1 MLSGLVHEML
11 TMAVI
16 NHTSRRSGLRFLYST
31 LACEE
36 ILPRELFP
44 LGPVVAPFDASPR
57 NTVHAFEGT
66 PPGDWSAAIL
76 SFLIVAAFFCASVK
90 TFRLGFA
97 FAFAFFAGFG
107 FGLIRSF
114 AFDLALDLA
123 LGFALGVLVFEAGFL
138 AAFVFEVVGA
148 FLAAVVVLPV

>member
-1 MLSGLVHEML
+1 MLSGLVHEMS

-57 NTVHAFEGT
+57 NTVHALEGT
-66 PPGDWSAAIL
+66 PPGGWSAATL
-76 SFLIVAAFFCASVK
+76 SFLTVAAFFCASVK
-90 TFRLGFA
+90 TFRLG

-114 AFDLALDLA
+114 AFDLAFDLA
-123 LGFALGVLVFEAGFL
+123 LGFALGALVFEAGFL

>member
-1 MLSGLVHEML
+1 MLSGLVHEISTL
-11 TMAVI
+11 AVI

-36 ILPRELFP
+36 IFPRELFP
-44 LGPVVAPFDASPR
+44 LGPVVASFDASPR

-66 PPGDWSAAIL
+66 PPGGWSAAIL
-76 SFLIVAAFFCASVK
+76 SFLIVAALFCASAK

-97 FAFAFFAGFG
+97 FAFFAG
-107 FGLIRSF
+107 FGLIRGF
-114 AFDLALDLA
+114 AFDLA
-123 LGFALGVLVFEAGFL
+123 LGFALGALVFEAGFL
-138 AAFVFEVVGA
+138 AAFVFEVVGD